1 MRTPKTLIASLL
13 IAGTALAST
22 GCASAKFSPKA
33 LAEYADKNDAEEYD
47 DAEEWGE
54 DVAICINPYVQIGE
68 DGAYICLKGDDI
80 EEAMDGYFNYNAYYR
95 DSIKEAVL
103 YYAGNIDANYIVM
116 SLAFSSSGQALDAY
130 DEYVVAALMSNSSG
144 RYTDGESEDKGVK
157 WYIISQE
164 TDNYYCSAEGVYL
177 QGNTVFIVYGYGEE
191 LDDVNDRLDDICDEF
206 DLTPP
211 SEL

>member
-1 MRTPKTLIASLL
+1 MRTLKTLIAMML

-22 GCASAKFSPKA
+22 GCATAKFTPKA

-47 DAEEWGE
+47 DAEDWGE
-54 DVAICINPYVQIGE
+54 DVAGYINPYVQIGE

-80 EEAMDGYFNYNAYYR
+80 EEAMDGYLTYNAYYR

-103 YYAGNIDANYIVM
+103 YSAGDIEANYIVM
-116 SLAFSSSGQALDAY
+116 SLAFSSSGQALDAF
-130 DEYVVAALMSNSSG
+130 DDYVVAALVSNSSG
-144 RYTDGESEDKGVK
+144 KYTDGEGEDKGVK
-157 WYIISQE
+157 WYTISEQ
-164 TDNYYCSAEGVYL
+164 TDEYYASAEGVYL
-177 QGNTVFIVYGYGEE
+177 QGNTVFIVCGYGEE